1 MTGPRSQRRALLL
14 CAGGGALLAAS
25 GCVSIGGGDATA
37 LVWYRLEDR
46 GDAVA
51 APPNGASPAAGGA
64 GSGAAGAG
72 SGAAGAGASAPAP
85 VLLVGPVAA
94 AGFYDSAMLAFSR
107 APGTLAHYQ
116 FAGWSERPG
125 RRIATLAER
134 RLSGR
139 GRFAAV
145 AQSTA
150 GVRGDLLLNL
160 SLEHLYHDVSAVPG
174 TARAALG
181 AELLD
186 WRARRLIAR
195 RDFDRSTP
203 VAREAAAD
211 AVAAINRALGEV
223 LDELCPWV
231 EAAALGYTGDR
242 NRT

>member
-1 MTGPRSQRRALLL
+1 MTGPRSRRRALLL
-14 CAGGGALLAAS
+14 CAGGGAVLAAS

-37 LVWYRLEDR
+37 LVWYRLDDR

-51 APPNGASPAAGGA
+51 APSNAASPAAGGA
-64 GSGAAGAG
+64 GAAGAG
-72 SGAAGAGASAPAP
+72 AGGAASAPAP

-125 RRIATLAER
+125 RRIATLVER
-134 RLSGR
+134 RLTGR